1 MRKSRA
7 RPRTTVLAVG
17 VLVAATLP
25 ALSQSHAAGLASPDA
40 AAPVNY
46 VPDEPLPTEPVPPQQ
61 RLDGLGIS
69 GYPDRLS
76 VEPGESVKIMASTKA
91 KTFTSTIVRVTHGDA
106 DPKGPGVKEQVI
118 DTPVNGTYPG
128 ADQRLPL
135 GSYVTVPDRG
145 QLRPK
150 DGFTIATWIAPSTIP
165 GSPYNRTAL
174 KRTPVGTPRAQGL
187 VTKWSEA
194 DKRGYGLFIDETGA
208 AALRVGAETVST
220 GVKLKPW
227 APAMGGPEMYFS
239 KNPRPQ
245 HVNNS
250 GWYFV
255 AASFD
260 ARSGQV
266 TVTQRPVSTHPDD
279 SGATVTKQIGGR
291 DLRHSADPL
300 LMAAYW
306 NRSGDDHPA
315 GLYNGKIESPAL
327 YDRAL
332 GKRELDAIA
341 KGAHAPRPSAA
352 WDFSKH
358 MSGDRVAGSGSQGL
372 DGRAVNLPVRALTG
386 HAWDRKTM
394 NYNQDPKQ
402 WGAMYFHEDDLGD
415 AVWKPSFTWKVPQN
429 ARSGV
434 YAARLEADGKVYHA
448 TFVVRP
454 KKRTSKI
461 AMLVPTLTYLAYGQ
475 TGGTMSQYSDHAD
488 GSGYVYST
496 HRRPIEN
503 LRSLTTGPK
512 GEGRP
517 WAFEA
522 DTHIYD
528 WLETKKY
535 EVDYITDH
543 DLDREGRKILDGYQT
558 VITGT
563 HPEYISTTEFESIK
577 GWLNDGGRL
586 MYLGGNGFY
595 WVTALDN
602 TRNYSELRRHDGTE
616 AWQAAPGEYYH
627 STDREYGGLWRFRGT
642 PPQELVGVGFS
653 AQGFGNPTGSA
664 QYNKPFDRSE
674 ASYSEAGAW
683 VFEGVSKKKGIG
695 DDMPSLQS
703 PGGPMGEEVDRVDYA
718 LGTPANA
725 IVLGTSQRFGEQYMH
740 VVEEIN
746 TSSLFEGGDTNPMVR
761 GDVTLIHYPKGGAV
775 FSAASM
781 VWSGQFFHNGYNND
795 MTRITENVL
804 NKFTSG
810 APLPGTG

>member
-1 MRKSRA
+1 MGKSRA
-7 RPRTTVLAVG
+7 RPGTAVLAVG
-17 VLVAATLP
+17 VLVAAALP
-25 ALSQSHAAGLASPDA
+25 ALPQSSASGAPRPNA
-40 AAPVNY
+40 AAVNY
-46 VPDEPLPTEPVPPQQ
+46 VPDEPLPTEPVPPQEQ
-61 RLDGLGIS
+61 LDRLGIS

-91 KTFTSTIVRVTHGDA
+91 KTFKSTIVRVSHGDA
-106 DPKGPGVKEQVI
+106 DPAGPGVKEQVI
-118 DTPVNGTYPG
+118 DAPVNGTYPG

-135 GSYVTVPDRG
+135 GSYVTVPDNGR
-145 QLRPK
+145 LRPD
-150 DGFTIATWIAPSTIP
+150 DGFTITAWIAPSTIP

-187 VTKWSEA
+187 VTKYSEA
-194 DKRGYGLFIDETGA
+194 DKRGYGLFIDESGA
-208 AALRVGAETVST
+208 AALRVGGESVST

-227 APAMGGPEMYFS
+227 APAMGGPEMYFN

-255 AASFD
+255 AASYD
-260 ARSGQV
+260 ARTHQV
-266 TVTQRPVSTHPDD
+266 TVTQRPVSTAPDD
-279 SGATVTKQIGGR
+279 SGATVTKRIGGG
-291 DLRHSADPL
+291 LRHSTDPL

-315 GLYNGKIESPAL
+315 GFYNGKIESPAL
-327 YDRAL
+327 YGRAL
-332 GKRELDAIA
+332 GKRELDAA
-341 KGAHAPRPSAA
+341 AGGRTASRPSAA
-352 WDFSKH
+352 WDFSRH
-358 MSGDRVAGSGSQGL
+358 MSGDRVTDTSRGL
-372 DGRAVNLPVRALTG
+372 DGRAVNLPVRALTS
-386 HAWDRKTM
+386 HNWDRKTM

-415 AVWKPSFTWKVPQN
+415 TAWKPSFSWKVPQN

-454 KKRTSKI
+454 KKRTAKI

-488 GSGYVYST
+488 GSGYVYSNAK
-496 HRRPIEN
+496 RPIQN

-522 DTHIYD
+522 DTHIFD

-535 EVDYITDH
+535 QVDYITDH
-543 DLDREGRKILDGYQT
+543 DVDREGRKILDGYQT

-563 HPEYISTTEFESIK
+563 HPEYISTTEFESVK

-602 TRNYSELRRHDGTE
+602 TRTYTELRRHDGTE

-627 STDREYGGLWRFRGT
+627 STDGEYGGLWRFRGT
-642 PPQELVGVGFS
+642 PPQELLGVGFS
-653 AQGFGNPTGSA
+653 AQGFGNSTGSA

-683 VFEGVSKKKGIG
+683 VFEGVSKKDGIG
-695 DDMPSLQS
+695 DGLPSLQS

-718 LGTPANA
+718 LGTPSNA
-725 IVLGTSQRFGEQYMH
+725 IVLGTSQRFGAQYMH

-761 GDVTLIHYPKGGAV
+761 GDVTLIHYPRGGAV
-775 FSAASM
+775 FSASSM
-781 VWSGQFFHNGYNND
+781 VWSGQFFHNNYNND
-795 MTRITENVL
+795 LTRISENVL

-810 APLPGTG
+810 APLPGAR